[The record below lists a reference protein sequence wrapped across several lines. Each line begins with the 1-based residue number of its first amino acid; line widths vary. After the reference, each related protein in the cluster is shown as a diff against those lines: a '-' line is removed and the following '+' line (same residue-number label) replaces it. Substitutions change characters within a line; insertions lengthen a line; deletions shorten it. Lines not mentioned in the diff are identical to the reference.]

1 MKIGVVGYGSIG
13 QRHANNLR
21 RLGHDVKVYDPIHG
35 KGNDFKFE
43 RELYESDV
51 EAVVIATPSPY
62 HEGPLRACVER
73 GKHVLIEKPIS
84 TSIGMLPQLLDDAAA
99 KNLVVMTGN
108 NLRFHPCVALAK
120 QWLDVGQIGDPIWA
134 TFTCAQ
140 KNEKYRDS
148 VVLNWGAHEVDL
160 AIHFFGPVQKVLCAA
175 IRPWRPG
182 TADSVVNPMA
192 PEDIA
197 DFVLLHDSGVR
208 SSFHLDYL
216 TTVEIR
222 ECWLAG
228 TDHNIGIDFPTR
240 RISLGKHVQ
249 GMGGTYDD
257 DYEDEMKAFLGRI
270 ESRPVLGASGRDGLE
285 TLRVLIDVRK
295 EAGVL

>member
-21 RLGHDVKVYDPIHG
+21 GLGHDVRVYDPTIIG
-35 KGNDFKFE
+35 QMGNE
-43 RELYESDV
+43 IALYESDV
-51 EAVVIATPSPY
+51 EAVIVATPSPY
-62 HEGPLRACVER
+62 HEGPLRACIER

-84 TSIGMLPQLLDDAAA
+84 TSVGMLPQLLDEAAR

-120 QWLDVGQIGDPIWA
+120 QWLDVGQIGEPIWA

-140 KNEKYRDS
+140 ESSKYTDS

-160 AIHFFGPVQKVLCAA
+160 AIHFFGPVQKVLCASLA
-175 IRPWRPG
+175 G
-182 TADSVVNPMA
+182 TLGVEN
-192 PEDIA
+192 IA

-216 TTVEIR
+216 TIVEIR

-257 DYEDEMKAFLGRI
+257 DYVDEMKAFLGRI
-270 ESRPVLGASGRDGLE
+270 EGRPVLGASGRDGLE
-285 TLRVLIDVRK
+285 TLRVLVDVRK